1 MQHRHELKRV
11 LEELGA
17 SNIRLFGSVAR
28 GDDTSD
34 SDVDLLVDVN
44 EKVGSFA
51 LGRTQSEAERILGC
65 CPSRYLTIAASSSL
79 TMSFGGVVV
88 TVTWWSSAVTA
99 GIVVVVTVTAVFGHA

>member
-1 MQHRHELKRV
+1 MEQHRHELKRV

-51 LGRTQSEAERILGC
+51 LGRTQSEAERILGATADIV
-65 CPSRYLTIAASSSL
+65 PSNSLKPELAETVLTEAIPL
-79 TMSFGGVVV
+79 
-88 TVTWWSSAVTA
+88 
-99 GIVVVVTVTAVFGHA
+99 